1 MASWMTACGGGGGD
15 MCESGVRES
24 YLRGND
30 CHPEGLRVGSDVPAV
45 ELDGWWQVKP
55 PTLES

>member
-1 MASWMTACGGGGGD
+1 MTACGGGGGD